1 MSGLFEKYCPAKCR
15 YQKSSGTSSGI
26 FEQEPAGVDSQE
38 WIPMTGIRVLC
49 LENHPEYMGAFRI
62 LGRLERPQENFED
75 LDALGARTEE
85 L

>member
-1 MSGLFEKYCPAKCR
+1 
-15 YQKSSGTSSGI
+15 
-26 FEQEPAGVDSQE
+26 
-38 WIPMTGIRVLC
+38 MTGIRVLC